1 MSDELPKMDT
11 QANEREEFRRIF
23 EQGIAQFNQ
32 ELFFE
37 THETWEAIWLR
48 AAEPERTR
56 LQGLIQI
63 AAAFHHYQH
72 GNATGTM
79 RLLASA
85 LKKLANAPEDF
96 LGIHLEKLR
105 RAARQWLVEL
115 ERGGQPAKKSFPRIE
130 TVRANRREVR

>member
-1 MSDELPKMDT
+1 MSDNLLKMNARAD
-11 QANEREEFRRIF
+11 EREEFRRIF

-48 AAEPERTR
+48 AVEPERTR

-72 GNATGTM
+72 GNTTGAQ

-85 LKKLANAPEDF
+85 LKKLENAPENF

-105 RAARQWLVEL
+105 SAARQWLGEL
-115 ERGGQPAKKSFPRIE
+115 ERGGRPAKASFPRIE
-130 TVRANRREVR
+130 TA